1 MTDTV
6 GFIGLGNMGGPMA
19 LNLVK
24 AGFELVVHDINPAR
38 VAPLV
43 AAGATVEASAEAV
56 AAKCHRTIC
65 MVETTDQAESVILG
79 EKGIIQSAKQGDI
92 VLCMSTI
99 DPLAA
104 RRFAECLGAKGVAML
119 DAPVSGGTHGAA
131 AATLSVIVGGPAE
144 TFAASEDLFRAM
156 GKNVFHVGGLGHGLA
171 MKLINNMLGQIAN
184 VAIAEALVV
193 GKKPASI
200 RIRSTRSCASAPA
213 AACSSRTGCPACWRA
228 ILCRGARLTSR
239 TRTKSSKPHLRS
251 SSACRCCSPT

>member
-43 AAGATVEASAEAV
+43 AAGATVEAAAKAV

-104 RRFAECLGAKGVAML
+104 RRFAEWR
-119 DAPVSGGTHGAA
+119 
-131 AATLSVIVGGPAE
+131 SVC
-144 TFAASEDLFRAM
+144 AASLVEFAVKGFLQGVRRFR
-156 GKNVFHVGGLGHGLA
+156 LSTLA
-171 MKLINNMLGQIAN
+171 RTMVRLNC
-184 VAIAEALVV
+184 VA
-193 GKKPASI
+193 
-200 RIRSTRSCASAPA
+200 
-213 AACSSRTGCPACWRA
+213 
-228 ILCRGARLTSR
+228 
-239 TRTKSSKPHLRS
+239 
-251 SSACRCCSPT
+251 